1 MGKNGKSNN
10 GGSCLISTAL
20 IVLVLLYGGLTVHI
34 LNRGELS
41 RNHDFNRS
49 VLNPHGDEGDLDTHP
64 NLQHHDLSSIFLEGL
79 PPLRPSKKIITES
92 EPGSSDTAAFDPN
105 TIAIKSDRNPSLSI
119 SRDHMK
125 NLRGRRKK
133 D

>member
-79 PPLRPSKKIITES
+79 PPLRPSKKFTTES
-92 EPGSSDTAAFDPN
+92 EPDSSDTAAFDPN
-105 TIAIKSDRNPSLSI
+105 TIAIKSDRYPSLDI
-119 SRDHMK
+119 SRDRMK